1 MQVVINISDSFYHRL
16 IDMNIDNDTCSF
28 NESALVEAIQNG
40 TPLPKGHGRL
50 GDLDELEQRI
60 SNFVE
65 HDAHITDEYTVT
77 RQRFIVDGI
86 RQTVAIINAD
96 KEVKNENRKLTD

>member
-40 TPLPKGHGRL
+40 TPLLKGHGRII
-50 GDLDELEQRI
+50 DESQ
-60 SNFVE
+60 
-65 HDAHITDEYTVT
+65 VT
-77 RQRFIVDGI
+77 GTFTFDNGYIECYA
-86 RQTVAIINAD
+86 QTIIEAD
-96 KEVKNENRKLTD
+96 KEDN